1 MEIKGRILTIN
12 VVNDKLAQ
20 VVLKKQIAGKY
31 TPISINVFGY
41 WKDKMQEL
49 HLNKGEKISGTIYLK
64 SNLYK
69 GKYYTEV
76 YFKEIFRVEDKP
88 KFTHIQNSKG
98 EQGMFDEESLV
109 GVGFIIDE
117 ETGEIRL

>member
-20 VVLKKQIAGKY
+20 VVLKKQVAGKY
-31 TPISINVFGY
+31 TPIAINVFGY

-69 GKYYTEV
+69 GRYYTDV
-76 YFKEIFRVEDKP
+76 YFKEVDIVESYNPSVITDP
-88 KFTHIQNSKG
+88 NQAQVFTN
-98 EQGMFDEESLV
+98 FDQ
-109 GVGFIIDE
+109 
-117 ETGEIRL
+117 ETGEVFD